1 MSEFEKVYQQLSK
14 IAASRDLREALRRAS
29 RSYIESF
36 FSKTKKVENLRK
48 VVRAIKEFSIEH
60 LENLVKTTIEVME
73 NKGIS
78 VYFAKS
84 SEEALKIFDKIIP
97 GGSLVVKAK
106 SLTSEEIS
114 LNEFLL
120 KKGYKVIETDVGEFI
135 VQYLRS
141 RPMHITAP
149 AIHVKREEVAKLL
162 EELTGEKIPAGPQ
175 VLVKKIRNIL
185 RSKYLNADVGI
196 TGANVIDAET
206 GSIFLIENE
215 GNIRLVSSLS
225 RIHVVLAGV
234 EKIVPLLDDAF
245 QVCKVI
251 WRYAGYEMPS
261 YLSIISGLSKT
272 GDIEKN
278 VVVGAQGPKELHV
291 ILLDNGRINLSRDPV
306 FKEALYCLRC
316 GACMYFCPI
325 YRVLAGY
332 FGYKYMGG
340 IGAIW
345 TAHIAGGVDK
355 AAPLVYLCTL
365 CERCKEICPLNIDV
379 PRMILKA
386 RQMLAQ
392 ENKVPF
398 EAFLTRKYIA
408 SMGAPYRR

>member
-1 MSEFEKVYQQLSK
+1 MSEFEEIFKQLSK
-14 IAASRDLREALRRAS
+14 IAADRDLREALRRAS
-29 RSYIESF
+29 KSYIEAYF
-36 FSKTKKVENLRK
+36 NKTKRVENLRK
-48 VVRAIKEFSIEH
+48 VVRAIKEYSIAH
-60 LENLVKTTIEVME
+60 LEELVKKTIEVME
-73 NKGIS
+73 NKGIN
-78 VYFAKS
+78 VYLAKT
-84 SEEALKIFDKIIP
+84 SEEAQKIFDEIVP
-97 GGSLVVKAK
+97 NGSLVVKAK

-114 LNEFLL
+114 LNEFLSR
-120 KKGYKVIETDVGEFI
+120 KDCEVVETDVGEFI
-135 VQYLRS
+135 VQHLGS

-149 AIHVKREEVAKLL
+149 AIHVKREEVARLL
-162 EELTGEKIPAGPQ
+162 EKITGEKIPADPQ
-175 VLVKKIRNIL
+175 VLVGKIRSIL
-185 RSKYLNADVGI
+185 RSKYLNADIGI

-215 GNIRLVSSLS
+215 GNIRLVSSLP
-225 RIHVVLAGV
+225 RVHVVLAGV

-261 YLSIISGLSKT
+261 YISIISGLSKT

-291 ILLDNGRINLSRDPV
+291 VLLDNGRIGLSKDTV

-316 GACMYFCPI
+316 GACMYLCPI

-332 FGYKYMGG
+332 FGYRYMGG

-345 TAHIAGGVDK
+345 TAYIAGGVDK
-355 AAPLVYLCTL
+355 AAPLIYLCTL
-365 CERCKEICPLNIDV
+365 CERCKEICPVNIDV
-379 PRMILKA
+379 PKMILRA
-386 RQMLAQ
+386 RQILAR